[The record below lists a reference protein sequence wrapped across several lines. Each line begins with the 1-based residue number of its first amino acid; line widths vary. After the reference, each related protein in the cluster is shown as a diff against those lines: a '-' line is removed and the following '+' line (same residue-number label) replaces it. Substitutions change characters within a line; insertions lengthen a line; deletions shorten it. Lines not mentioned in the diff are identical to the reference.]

1 MWFAIVTFIDPKTVW
16 VNFILVSLTLS
27 HLENGENY
35 SKLLL
40 VLSKF
45 VLQGSVL
52 TWKAENAKYRIK
64 FGQFWHLRI
73 WWTRKVLLGSKKT
86 PGQNIFLFK
95 ICSKHIAALAGRW
108 KKDVSLS
115 INFRI
120 DRKSFD
126 FFFQFFN
133 QLTDR
138 NNILHFCV
146 GWACVIF
153 NFLTMILGSQSLVF
167 R

>member
-1 MWFAIVTFIDPKTVW
+1 MQNSHLLTSKCKKLTILCFFCFFLKTMWFAIVTFIDPKTVW

-40 VLSKF
+40 VLSKL
-45 VLQGSVL
+45 VLQGSVS

-95 ICSKHIAALAGRW
+95 ICSKHIAALAGRS
-108 KKDVSLS
+108 KKDVFLGK
-115 INFRI
+115 NF
-120 DRKSFD
+120 
-126 FFFQFFN
+126 
-133 QLTDR
+133 
-138 NNILHFCV
+138 
-146 GWACVIF
+146 
-153 NFLTMILGSQSLVF
+153 
-167 R
+167 